1 MKIIQTQND
10 KYYIISLIYGIK
22 KKIQLTEAETG
33 MVVAREPGEWEDVG
47 QLVIL

>member
-1 MKIIQTQND
+1 MINT
-10 KYYIISLIYGIK
+10 ISSHLYMEL